1 MPGQSG
7 YWDRSAAKTFTHPL
21 SDDFTA
27 ALEHSDRILDYG
39 CGYGRSLRALAVTT
53 KERAPSFPD
62 VPTIAESGLPAYET
76 YTWNAL
82 FAICVI
88 STVLRSA
95 SQTEVS
101 TRP

>member
-39 CGYGRSLRALAVTT
+39 CGYGRSLRARRTGVSQHGWRGFLA
-53 KERAPSFPD
+53 
-62 VPTIAESGLPAYET
+62 
-76 YTWNAL
+76 
-82 FAICVI
+82 
-88 STVLRSA
+88 
-95 SQTEVS
+95 
-101 TRP
+101 